1 MNDASHDLQHM
12 QRACRAAERA
22 RGFAEPN
29 PTVGCVIAMGEEVLA
44 EGWTQTYGSDHAEV
58 HAIAQVAEVDVARL
72 ANATMYVTLEPC
84 CHHGK
89 TPPCTDAI
97 IQSGIRRVVIATDD
111 PFPQVAG
118 KGLEQLRQAGVD
130 VQVGVGKE
138 DALQLLAPYLKR
150 QQSGRP
156 WIMAKWAMTLD
167 GKMATASGDSQWISS
182 PTSRKVVHQ
191 LRGRVD
197 GIMVGIGTAIADDPL
212 LTARPPGPRVATR
225 IVFDSRA
232 RLPLESQLVKTAGEI
247 PVLLVTGPD
256 ADQVAAQQL
265 ADAGVSLLRLSGVD
279 HGERLNQ
286 LMDELGQRN
295 LTNVLVEGGAGLLG
309 GLLDGQHIDEVHAF
323 IAPKIV
329 GGSSAITPVGG
340 TGRLRMQDAISL
352 NNVSWLPMENDIYM
366 VGRVTR

>member
-1 MNDASHDLQHM
+1 M

-29 PTVGCVIAMGEEVLA
+29 PTVGCVIAVGAEVIA
-44 EGWTQTYGSDHAEV
+44 EGWTQRYGSEHAEV
-58 HAIAQVAEVDVARL
+58 HAISQVAPNDVNRL

-97 IQSGIRRVVIATDD
+97 IRSRIRRVVIATED
-111 PFPQVAG
+111 PFPKVDG
-118 KGLEQLRQAGVD
+118 KGLAQLRQAGID
-130 VQVGVGKE
+130 VQVGIGQE

-150 QQSGRP
+150 QREGRP

-167 GKMATASGDSQWISS
+167 GKMATTSGDSQWISS
-182 PTSRKVVHQ
+182 PTSRKIVHQ

-212 LTARPPGPRVATR
+212 LTARPAGHRVATR

-232 RLPLESQLVKTAGEI
+232 RLPLESQLAKTAGEV
-247 PVLLVTGPD
+247 PVLLVSGPE
-256 ADQVAAQQL
+256 ADEVALQKL
-265 ADAGVSLLRLSGVD
+265 ADTGISLLRLSGID
-279 HGERLNQ
+279 HRERLEQ
-286 LMDELGQRN
+286 LMDELGRRN

-309 GLLDGQHIDEVHAF
+309 GLLVGQHIDEVHAF
-323 IAPKIV
+323 IAPKII
-329 GGSSAITPVGG
+329 GGSSAITPIGG
-340 TGRLRMQDAISL
+340 IGIPRMQDAIQL
-352 NNVSWLPMENDIYM
+352 NGVSWVPVEDDIYM
-366 VGRVTR
+366 VGRVIR